1 MSPAK
6 AHVHLNI
13 GNADASLRFYQRLFG
28 AEPIRQQSNGAT
40 FDLSEPPLF
49 LVIREEPRTGVNAG
63 HFGIVV
69 SSSEELERTAL
80 ALQARGLAPERREA
94 KLWLEDP
101 DGNGWEVIVAR

>member
-1 MSPAK
+1 VK
-6 AHVHLNI
+6 RVHHDGFGDGPRLLGVLASVDGI
-13 GNADASLRFYQRLFG
+13 DPSLR
-28 AEPIRQQSNGAT
+28 QQLIDES
-40 FDLSEPPLF
+40 PLF

-69 SSSEELERTAL
+69 SSSEEIERTAL

-101 DGNGWEVIVAR
+101 DGNGWEIIVAR